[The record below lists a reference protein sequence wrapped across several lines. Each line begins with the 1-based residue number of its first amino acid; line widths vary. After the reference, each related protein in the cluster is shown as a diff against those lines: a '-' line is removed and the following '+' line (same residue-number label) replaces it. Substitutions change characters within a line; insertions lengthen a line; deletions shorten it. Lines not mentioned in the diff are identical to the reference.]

1 MKVRDLPGWPP
12 QWVGGPGSSPTGPN
26 GTLRFVEWR
35 IDLRGARDLRITIE
49 YREGV
54 WSGLYPGAHRA
65 ELEGAG
71 GVGFLEKLALVLNR
85 FMGESMARIGEL
97 DVS

>member
-12 QWVGGPGSSPTGPN
+12 QWIGGPGLAPTGAN

-35 IDLRGARDLRITIE
+35 VDLRGAKDLRITME
-49 YREGV
+49 YRGGL
-54 WSGLYPGAHRA
+54 WHGLYPGAHRV
-65 ELEGAG
+65 ELEKAG
-71 GVGFLEKLALVLNR
+71 GPHVLEKLVTMLGRYA
-85 FMGESMARIGEL
+85 GEPMARIGEL

>member
-12 QWVGGPGSSPTGPN
+12 QWIGGPGSSPSGPN

-35 IDLRGARDLRITIE
+35 VDLRGAKDLRITIE
-49 YREGV
+49 YRGGL
-54 WSGLYPGAHRA
+54 WSGLYPAAHRA
-65 ELEGAG
+65 ELETAG
-71 GVGFLEKLALVLNR
+71 GLRILEKLAAMLGR
-85 FMGESMARIGEL
+85 YAGEPMGRIGEL